1 MNKHSDKNSFNSD
14 HHCSTCSPTVDKE
27 IQIKYKS
34 TESDST
40 LSGKAVQ
47 DEFAPNSICFGC
59 GPSNKEGLQLKSY
72 RSNGGLVAEF
82 QCEEKHQAFPGVIN
96 GGIIGSLI
104 DCHGNWTAAI
114 AIMDKNDWERPQ
126 CTVTAQYEVK
136 LKRPTPFGKK
146 LKLNSRVLAL
156 QEDRAEVIIE
166 LKAEEKTCATGRG
179 LFVAVKEG
187 HPAYHRWE

>member
-1 MNKHSDKNSFNSD
+1 MNKHSVEESSNSN
-14 HHCSTCSPTVDKE
+14 HNCSTCSPSADE
-27 IQIKYKS
+27 YIQIQSKN
-34 TESDST
+34 TESDFI
-40 LSGKAVQ
+40 LNGNPVQ

-59 GPSNKEGLQLKSY
+59 GPSNNEGLRLKSY
-72 RSNGGLVAEF
+72 RSNDGLIAKYE
-82 QCEEKHQAFPGVIN
+82 CKEKHQAFPGVIN

-114 AIMDKNDWERPQ
+114 AIMDKNGWKKPQ
-126 CTVTAQYEVK
+126 CTVTAQYEIK

-156 QEDRAEVIIE
+156 QKDRAEIIIE
-166 LKAEEKTCATGRG
+166 LKAEGKTCATGRG

-187 HPAYHRWE
+187 HPAYHRWQ

>member
-1 MNKHSDKNSFNSD
+1 MNENSGENSFTTQHS
-14 HHCSTCSPTVDKE
+14 CSTCSTAIDKE
-27 IQIKYKS
+27 IQIEHKT
-34 TESDST
+34 TESDVI
-40 LSGKAVQ
+40 LSEEPVQ
-47 DEFAPNSICFGC
+47 DEFASNSICFGC

-72 RSNGGLVAEF
+72 RSKGGLVAEF

-114 AIMDKNDWERPQ
+114 AIMDNNGWERPR

-136 LKRPTPFGKK
+136 LKRPTPFGKN
-146 LKLNSRVLAL
+146 LKMNSRVLAL
-156 QEDRAEVIIE
+156 QKDRAEVIIE
-166 LKAEEKTCATGRG
+166 LKAEGKTCATGRG

>member
-1 MNKHSDKNSFNSD
+1 MSNDSADDSLDSSHS
-14 HHCSTCSPTVDKE
+14 CSSCNPPNEDF
-27 IQIKYKS
+27 IQIK
-34 TESDST
+34 SDSKNPV
-40 LSGKAVQ
+40 LAGLPVQ

-72 RSNGGLVAEF
+72 RSSGGLIAEF
-82 QCEEKHQAFPGVIN
+82 ESEEKHQAFQGVIN

-104 DCHGNWTAAI
+104 DCHGNWTAAV
-114 AIMDKNDWERPQ
+114 AIMDRNGWEKPQ

-166 LKAEEKTCATGRG
+166 LKADGKTCATGRG

-187 HPAYHRWE
+187 HPAYHRWH